1 MKERGKNETYVFL
14 ELWVP
19 PNKLIID
26 IAGQVPETIY
36 GKSGKLLTSLISL
49 WMEFFS
55 DGEKGDW
62 NEG

>member
-1 MKERGKNETYVFL
+1 MKERGKNETYLFL
-14 ELWVP
+14 ELRVP

-36 GKSGKLLTSLISL
+36 RKSGKFLTSLISL

-55 DGEKGDW
+55 DGEKGD
-62 NEG
+62 